1 MRKVF
6 LITLFIFLLFMMAS
20 CNEPQTYD
28 EIEELY
34 TNYIESNESD
44 YQFQIDY
51 FNAISTESIKSVV
64 VVTKSTLTGLVGT
77 TSGSG
82 VIIREDLTHYYVL
95 TNHHVIYTNQPR
107 NTILNIS
114 DYSGETYRAEL
125 LFSDSQYDLA
135 VLKFRKS
142 SSNLSV
148 IDFSLHNPTVNE
160 KVSIIGHP
168 NYQINA
174 ITLGIVNNYA
184 KVNVTSIDSSSQ
196 GVTFEV
202 LITDAPVMS
211 GSSGSVVLNSN
222 RKLIGIVFAGNFYD
236 NQTISHATFAIPV
249 EKIYDFFNLNNFILG
264 GIIA

>member
-1 MRKVF
+1 MKKVF
-6 LITLFIFLLFMMAS
+6 LIVVLIFVSLLMVS
-20 CNEPQTYD
+20 CNEPLTYD
-28 EIEELY
+28 EIEKQY
-34 TNYIESNESD
+34 IKHIESNESD
-44 YQFQIDY
+44 YQFSIDY

-64 VVTKSTLTGLVGT
+64 VVTKSTLIGLVGT

-107 NTILNIS
+107 STIINIS
-114 DYSGETYRAEL
+114 DFKGETYRAEL
-125 LFSDSQYDLA
+125 LFSNSQFDLA
-135 VLKFRKS
+135 VLKFKKNS
-142 SSNLSV
+142 NNLSI
-148 IDFSLHNPTVNE
+148 IDFSLHNASVNE
-160 KVSIIGHP
+160 KLSIIGHP

-174 ITLGIVNNYA
+174 ITLGTVNNYA
-184 KVNVTSIDSSSQ
+184 KVNVTSESSSQ

-249 EKIYDFFNLNNFILG
+249 EKIYEFFDLNNFILG